1 MAALQM
7 KPELSWRGRLDSVS
21 HGRRRSGRNANG
33 SGFVVAGQARRIEGV
48 SEELNAIAR
57 QNLDFAVVRRR
68 VRWAFAG
75 TQQELDHLLFKRAP
89 SGIQMEEWYEVNS
102 RGLEVFCKSWF
113 PPPSSKVRIKGAVF
127 FCHGYGDTCTFFF
140 EGIAKRIAAEGYG
153 VFAMDYPGFGLS
165 QGLHGYIPSF
175 DELVEDVIEQ
185 YTKIKGKP
193 LIRKLPHFIFG
204 QSMGGAVALK
214 LHLEQPSM
222 WDGIVLVAPMCKIA
236 EDIMPPDFMVKIA
249 KFLSVALPKVK
260 LFPNEDLSHFTFQE
274 LAKRRLAQVNVV
286 SYKDKVRVRTA
297 MELLKTTKEIER
309 QLDKVSA
316 PLLILHGSEDK
327 VTDPQV
333 SQFLYHKA
341 SSQDKTIKLY
351 RGGYHCI
358 LEGESDERIL
368 EVINDIISWLD
379 VQSVINKN

>member
-1 MAALQM
+1 
-7 KPELSWRGRLDSVS
+7 
-21 HGRRRSGRNANG
+21 
-33 SGFVVAGQARRIEGV
+33 
-48 SEELNAIAR
+48 
-57 QNLDFAVVRRR
+57 
-68 VRWAFAG
+68 
-75 TQQELDHLLFKRAP
+75 
-89 SGIQMEEWYEVNS
+89 MEEWYEVNS

-113 PPPSSKVRIKGAVF
+113 PPPSSNVRIKGVVF

-175 DELVEDVIEQ
+175 DELVDDVIEQ
-185 YTKIKGKP
+185 YTKIKGRP
-193 LIRKLPHFIFG
+193 LIRKLPHFVFG
-204 QSMGGAVALK
+204 QSMGGAVALM
-214 LHLEQPSM
+214 LHLKQPSM

-236 EDIMPPDFMVKIA
+236 EDIMPPDFMVMIGKV
-249 KFLSVALPKVK
+249 LSVALPKAK
-260 LFPNEDLSHFTFQE
+260 LFPNQDLSDFVLRE
-274 LAKRRLAQVNVV
+274 LDKRKMAQFNVI
-286 SYKDKVRVRTA
+286 SYNDKVRVRTA

-341 SSQDKTIKLY
+341 SSQDKTLKLY
-351 RGGYHCI
+351 KGGYHGI

-368 EVINDIISWLD
+368 EAINDIISWLD
-379 VQSVINKN
+379 VHSNNNEN

>member
-1 MAALQM
+1 MEALHLRL
-7 KPELSWRGRLDSVS
+7 KPEPSWRGRLGSVDG
-21 HGRRRSGRNANG
+21 GRGKNAKN
-33 SGFVVAGQARRIEGV
+33 SGFVVAGQGRRIEGA
-48 SEELNAIAR
+48 SDELNAVAR
-57 QNLDFAVVRRR
+57 RNLDFAVVRRR
-68 VRWAFAG
+68 VRSAFAG
-75 TQQELDHLLFKRAP
+75 TQQELDHLLFKRSP
-89 SGIQMEEWYEVNS
+89 SGIEMEEWYEVNS

-113 PPPSSKVRIKGAVF
+113 PPPSSNVRIKGVVF

-175 DELVEDVIEQ
+175 DELVDDVIEQ
-185 YTKIKGKP
+185 YTKIKGRP
-193 LIRKLPHFIFG
+193 LIRKLPHFVFG
-204 QSMGGAVALK
+204 QSMGGAVALM
-214 LHLEQPSM
+214 LHLKQPSM

-236 EDIMPPDFMVKIA
+236 EDIMPPDFMVMIGKV
-249 KFLSVALPKVK
+249 LSVALPKAK
-260 LFPNEDLSHFTFQE
+260 LFPNQDLSDFVLRE
-274 LAKRRLAQVNVV
+274 LDKRKMAQFNVI
-286 SYKDKVRVRTA
+286 SYNDKVRVRTA

-341 SSQDKTIKLY
+341 SSQDKTLKLY
-351 RGGYHCI
+351 KGGYHGI

-368 EVINDIISWLD
+368 EAINDIISWLD
-379 VQSVINKN
+379 VHSNNNEN